1 LTELYINIFINVLQ
15 QFLFFA
21 FRSIISYMIAKIE
34 GIVWD
39 TNNKFLTVGVGG
51 IGFKVFATAETKEV
65 AQKGNKISLFTHLV
79 VREDALDLYGFFTE
93 EELQFFEMLISIS
106 GIGPKTA
113 LNVLNISSVTALKRA
128 ISTGDTSHLTKVSGI
143 GKKIAE
149 KMVLELKDK
158 INITSDENDITF
170 RDEIDA
176 VEGLKAL
183 GYTQKDAR
191 DALSNIDRKIT
202 KTGERIKAA
211 LKILGK

>member
-1 LTELYINIFINVLQ
+1 
-15 QFLFFA
+15 
-21 FRSIISYMIAKIE
+21 MIAKVE

-51 IGFKVFATAETKEV
+51 IGFKIYTTAETKETS
-65 AQKGNKISLFTHLV
+65 QKGGKISLFTHLV
-79 VREDALDLYGFFTE
+79 VREDALNLYGFLTE
-93 EELQFFEMLISIS
+93 EELKLFEMIITIS

-128 ISTGDTSHLTKVSGI
+128 ISSGDTSHLTKVSGI

-158 INITSDENDITF
+158 VMITEEESDISL
-170 RDEIDA
+170 RDEVDA
-176 VEGLKAL
+176 IEALKSL
-183 GYTQKDAR
+183 GYNPKDAR
-191 DALSNIDRKIT
+191 DALREVEKKIT
-202 KTGERIKAA
+202 KTGDRIKAA